1 MGICHRARPVV
12 GVQFHP
18 ESVLTEDG
26 LQIIENFLA
35 MTHREDQSAAAPREV
50 TP

>member
-1 MGICHRARPVV
+1 M

-35 MTHREDQSAAAPREV
+35 MTHHLDQSASSPHEV